1 MNIFKSCKK
10 TITYLVI
17 LSMVVAGVVPT
28 SFVKAEEE
36 NTSENTTEDS
46 LIYKNIKGQCGP
58 QTYFQ
63 LEKDGTLRITGT
75 GEIDIEQFDDLQNA
89 EISDKVLKVVMDN
102 EITNIPDGMFKN
114 YKNIKEVE
122 LPNGLEIIGKNAFA
136 NCKSLKEIVLLRH
149 ISKVSDYAFFNCTG
163 LESVYI
169 FLTSNAKPNG
179 GYDKIPCGTIE
190 DNAFYGCNNIKKITS
205 AYTTNFPK
213 TWPDSVEEIHANP
226 RSGLASYA
234 KEHGITLI
242 KFGSFAYQTWPDVG
256 ENVVGYTDGFYFVG
270 NKGVVIKKDIL
281 PELGCK
287 TVIIGNG
294 VEGIEASGMSYK
306 SELEY
311 VYLPES
317 IEYIENYAFQYDAK
331 LKEITIP
338 SKVPKIENHT
348 FDNCPELTTMTIKNP
363 NIELAKKGMP
373 VNLKTIYG
381 FKGSTAETYAK
392 ENGIDFI
399 SIDLDYENNDGETS
413 DSTSTETNDNV
424 TTDNTT
430 TETSG
435 NVTTEATNNT
445 STESG
450 ESETSTTEENTPVG
464 PTETTQN
471 STSDINPTEDAENQ
485 TTTDITATDKNT
497 EDTGNQPT
505 PEITTTDKNTE
516 NSGSQETPDSTTT
529 SKNTEDTGGQTTSDS
544 TTTGKKPGNTGSEET
559 PEITTT
565 DKNVEP
571 TESQTTPVV
580 TTTDKNAESQT
591 TSVSATT
598 SKKLG
603 SQTTSG
609 RNNTETTK
617 GPFDITPSG
626 KFRIKSVKELNYHS
640 VKLSWKKIKNGNSYK
655 IYKAQKDGQFKLIG
669 KTKSNIFIDSK
680 VKPGKTYFYT
690 IQATGKNNK
699 VTWSVIWSTY
709 VRGVPKKPKLTLR
722 KSKTIWIL
730 SWGVIKDNSKG
741 VEVYMRKGT
750 QGKFKKVKTIKNI
763 KKSKKKKGATGM
775 TADVS
780 RLKSGGTYFFKI
792 RTYAIV
798 NGRKIHS
805 RWSKTRKVKK

>member
-36 NTSENTTEDS
+36 NTLENTTEDS

-75 GEIDIEQFDDLQNA
+75 GEIDIEQFDDLQRA

-122 LPNGLEIIGKNAFA
+122 LSNGLEIIGKNAFA
-136 NCKSLKEIVLLRH
+136 NCESLKEIVLLKH

-169 FLTSNAKPNG
+169 FLSSNANPNG
-179 GYDKIPCGTIE
+179 HYDKIPCGTIE
-190 DNAFYGCNNIKKITS
+190 ENAFYGCNNMKDV
-205 AYTTNFPK
+205 TTGYAVNFPK
-213 TWPDSVEEIHANP
+213 SWPDSVEKMRLNY
-226 RSGLASYA
+226 GLTGYA
-234 KEHGITLI
+234 EEHGITI
-242 KFGSFAYQTWPDVG
+242 IRFSYEGYNTWPDGG

-270 NKGVVIKKDIL
+270 NKGVIIKKDIL

-294 VEGIEASGMSYK
+294 VEGIETSGMSYK
-306 SELEY
+306 RELEY

-373 VNLKTIYG
+373 MNLKTIYG

-399 SIDLDYENNDGETS
+399 SIDLDYENNEGETS
-413 DSTSTETNDNV
+413 DSTSTEANDNV

-450 ESETSTTEENTPVG
+450 ESETSTTEENTLVG

-497 EDTGNQPT
+497 E
-505 PEITTTDKNTE
+505 

-529 SKNTEDTGGQTTSDS
+529 SKNTEGTGGQTTPISA
-544 TTTGKKPGNTGSEET
+544 TTGKKPGN
-559 PEITTT
+559 
-565 DKNVEP
+565 
-571 TESQTTPVV
+571 
-580 TTTDKNAESQT
+580 
-591 TSVSATT
+591 
-598 SKKLG
+598 
-603 SQTTSG
+603 QTTSG

-640 VKLSWKKIKNGNSYK
+640 VKLSWKEIKNGNSYK

-730 SWGVIKDNSKG
+730 TWGVIKDNSKG

-780 RLKSGGTYFFKI
+780 RLKSKGTYFFKI

>member
-75 GEIDIEQFDDLQNA
+75 GEIDIEQFDDLQKA

-169 FLTSNAKPNG
+169 FLTSNANPNG
-179 GYDKIPCGTIE
+179 HYDKIPCGTIE
-190 DNAFYGCNNIKKITS
+190 ENAFYGCNNIKKITS

-213 TWPDSVEEIHANP
+213 SWPDSVEEIHANF

-242 KFGSFAYQTWPDVG
+242 KFESSEYQTWPDVG

-270 NKGVVIKKDIL
+270 NKGVIIKKDIL

-294 VEGIEASGMSYK
+294 VEGIETSGMSYK
-306 SELEY
+306 RELEY

-317 IEYIENYAFQYDAK
+317 IKYIENYAFQYDAK

-373 VNLKTIYG
+373 MNLKTIYG
-381 FKGSTAETYAK
+381 FRNSTAQQYAE
-392 ENGIDFI
+392 ENGIEFI
-399 SIDLDYENNDGETS
+399 SIDIDKEEET
-413 DSTSTETNDNV
+413 
-424 TTDNTT
+424 TT
-430 TETSG
+430 TESTTQATTITTTSQITTPELITDPITSETTAG
-435 NVTTEATNNT
+435 STTVPKISETVTDQKVETTENTTETEETTMNSTTVNVTSADV
-445 STESG
+445 ST
-450 ESETSTTEENTPVG
+450 TTEE
-464 PTETTQN
+464 
-471 STSDINPTEDAENQ
+471 
-485 TTTDITATDKNT
+485 
-497 EDTGNQPT
+497 
-505 PEITTTDKNTE
+505 
-516 NSGSQETPDSTTT
+516 
-529 SKNTEDTGGQTTSDS
+529 SKTNESFSEESTSDS
-544 TTTGKKPGNTGSEET
+544 TTDKIFSTTI
-559 PEITTT
+559 ITE
-565 DKNVEP
+565 KQSFE
-571 TESQTTPVV
+571 VV
-580 TTTDKNAESQT
+580 TSGETDRKE
-591 TSVSATT
+591 
-598 SKKLG
+598 KL
-603 SQTTSG
+603 SLS
-609 RNNTETTK
+609 
-617 GPFDITPSG
+617 
-626 KFRIKSVKELNYHS
+626 SVKEKNYHT
-640 VKLSWKKIKNGNSYK
+640 VKLTWKKINTSKDYE
-655 IYKAQKDGQFKLIG
+655 IYRAEKKSGKYISVKKL
-669 KTKSNIFIDSK
+669 KSGVYSDSK
-680 VKPGKTYFYT
+680 VKAGK
-690 IQATGKNNK
+690 K
-699 VTWSVIWSTY
+699 
-709 VRGVPKKPKLTLR
+709 
-722 KSKTIWIL
+722 
-730 SWGVIKDNSKG
+730 
-741 VEVYMRKGT
+741 
-750 QGKFKKVKTIKNI
+750 
-763 KKSKKKKGATGM
+763 
-775 TADVS
+775 
-780 RLKSGGTYFFKI
+780 
-792 RTYAIV
+792 
-798 NGRKIHS
+798 
-805 RWSKTRKVKK
+805 

>member
-36 NTSENTTEDS
+36 NTLENTTEDS

-75 GEIDIEQFDDLQNA
+75 GEIDIEQFDDLQRA

-122 LPNGLEIIGKNAFA
+122 LSNGLEIIGKNAFA
-136 NCKSLKEIVLLRH
+136 NCESLKEIVLLKH

-169 FLTSNAKPNG
+169 FLSSNANPNG
-179 GYDKIPCGTIE
+179 HYDKIPCGTIE
-190 DNAFYGCNNIKKITS
+190 ENAFYGCNNMKDV
-205 AYTTNFPK
+205 TTGYAVNFPK
-213 TWPDSVEEIHANP
+213 SWPDSVEKMRLNY
-226 RSGLASYA
+226 GLTGYA
-234 KEHGITLI
+234 EEHGITI
-242 KFGSFAYQTWPDVG
+242 IRFSYEGYNTWPDGG

-270 NKGVVIKKDIL
+270 NKGVIIKKDIL

-294 VEGIEASGMSYK
+294 VEGIETSGMSYK
-306 SELEY
+306 RELEY

-373 VNLKTIYG
+373 MNLKTIYG

-399 SIDLDYENNDGETS
+399 SIDLDYENNEGETS
-413 DSTSTETNDNV
+413 DSTSTEANDNV

-450 ESETSTTEENTPVG
+450 ESETSTTEENTLVG

-497 EDTGNQPT
+497 E
-505 PEITTTDKNTE
+505 

-529 SKNTEDTGGQTTSDS
+529 SKNTEGTGGQTTPISA
-544 TTTGKKPGNTGSEET
+544 TTGKKPGN
-559 PEITTT
+559 
-565 DKNVEP
+565 
-571 TESQTTPVV
+571 
-580 TTTDKNAESQT
+580 
-591 TSVSATT
+591 
-598 SKKLG
+598 
-603 SQTTSG
+603 QTTSG

-730 SWGVIKDNSKG
+730 TWGVIKDNSKG

-780 RLKSGGTYFFKI
+780 RLKSKGTYFFKI

>member
-36 NTSENTTEDS
+36 NTLENTTEDS

-75 GEIDIEQFDDLQNA
+75 GEIDIEQFDDLQRA
-89 EISDKVLKVVMDN
+89 GISDKVLKVVMDN
-102 EITNIPDGMFKN
+102 KITNIPDGMFKN

-122 LPNGLEIIGKNAFA
+122 LSNGLEIIGKNAFA
-136 NCKSLKEIVLLRH
+136 NCESLKEIVLLKH

-169 FLTSNAKPNG
+169 FLSSNANPNG
-179 GYDKIPCGTIE
+179 HYDKIPCGTIE
-190 DNAFYGCNNIKKITS
+190 ENAFYGCNNMKDV
-205 AYTTNFPK
+205 TTGYAVNFPK
-213 TWPDSVEEIHANP
+213 SWPDSVEKMRLNY
-226 RSGLASYA
+226 GLTGYA
-234 KEHGITLI
+234 EEHGITI
-242 KFGSFAYQTWPDVG
+242 IRFSYEGYNTWPDGG

-270 NKGVVIKKDIL
+270 NKGVIIKKDIL
-281 PELGCK
+281 PDLGCK

-294 VEGIEASGMSYK
+294 VEGIETSGMSYK
-306 SELEY
+306 RELEY

-373 VNLKTIYG
+373 MNLKTIYG

-464 PTETTQN
+464 PTETTPN
-471 STSDINPTEDAENQ
+471 STSDINPTENAENQ

-516 NSGSQETPDSTTT
+516 NSGSQETPEITTT

-544 TTTGKKPGNTGSEET
+544 TTTGKKPGN
-559 PEITTT
+559 
-565 DKNVEP
+565 
-571 TESQTTPVV
+571 
-580 TTTDKNAESQT
+580 
-591 TSVSATT
+591 
-598 SKKLG
+598 
-603 SQTTSG
+603 QTTSG

-730 SWGVIKDNSKG
+730 SWGLIKDNSKG

-780 RLKSGGTYFFKI
+780 RLKSKGTYFFKI

>member
-75 GEIDIEQFDDLQNA
+75 GEIDIEQFDDLQKA

-169 FLTSNAKPNG
+169 FLTSNANPNG
-179 GYDKIPCGTIE
+179 HYDKIPCGTIE
-190 DNAFYGCNNIKKITS
+190 ENAFYGCNNIKKITS

-213 TWPDSVEEIHANP
+213 SWPDSVEEIHANF

-242 KFGSFAYQTWPDVG
+242 KFESSEYQTWPDVG

-270 NKGVVIKKDIL
+270 NKGVIIKKDIL

-294 VEGIEASGMSYK
+294 VEGIETSGMSYK
-306 SELEY
+306 RELEY

-381 FKGSTAETYAK
+381 FRNSTAQKYAE
-392 ENGIDFI
+392 ENGIEFI
-399 SIDLDYENNDGETS
+399 SIDIDKEEET
-413 DSTSTETNDNV
+413 
-424 TTDNTT
+424 TT
-430 TETSG
+430 TESTTQATTTSQITTPELITDPTTSETTAG
-435 NVTTEATNNT
+435 STTVPKISETVTDPKVETTENTTETEETTNSTTVNVTSADV
-445 STESG
+445 ST
-450 ESETSTTEENTPVG
+450 TTEE
-464 PTETTQN
+464 
-471 STSDINPTEDAENQ
+471 
-485 TTTDITATDKNT
+485 
-497 EDTGNQPT
+497 
-505 PEITTTDKNTE
+505 
-516 NSGSQETPDSTTT
+516 
-529 SKNTEDTGGQTTSDS
+529 SKTNESFSEESTSDS
-544 TTTGKKPGNTGSEET
+544 TTDKIFSTTI
-559 PEITTT
+559 ITE
-565 DKNVEP
+565 KQSFE
-571 TESQTTPVV
+571 VV
-580 TTTDKNAESQT
+580 TSGETGRKE
-591 TSVSATT
+591 
-598 SKKLG
+598 KL
-603 SQTTSG
+603 SLS
-609 RNNTETTK
+609 
-617 GPFDITPSG
+617 
-626 KFRIKSVKELNYHS
+626 SVKEKNYHT
-640 VKLSWKKIKNGNSYK
+640 VRLTWKKINTSKDYE
-655 IYKAQKDGQFKLIG
+655 IYRAEKKSGKYISVKKL
-669 KTKSNIFIDSK
+669 KSGVYSDSK
-680 VKPGKTYFYT
+680 VKAGKKYLYKIKTT
-690 IQATGKNNK
+690 SNDGK
-699 VTWSVIWSTY
+699 VIWSGTKAIY
-709 VRGVPKKPKLTLR
+709 VKGTPNRPKLSIKKT
-722 KSKTIWIL
+722 KSKWTL
-730 SWGVIKDNSKG
+730 TWGIIGDNSKG
-741 VEVYMRKGT
+741 LQAYMKT
-750 QGKFKKVKTIKNI
+750 SKKGKFVKVNEVNKL
-763 KKSKKKKGATGM
+763 KKKKNKKGITGM
-775 TADVS
+775 SGS
-780 RLKSGGTYFFKI
+780 RSSLDKKVTYFFKV
-792 RTYAIV
+792 RTYAVI
-798 NGRKIHS
+798 NGKKVYS
-805 RWSKTRKVKK
+805 RWSKVKKMKG

>member
-36 NTSENTTEDS
+36 NTSKNTTEDS

-75 GEIDIEQFDDLQNA
+75 GEIDIEQFDDLQKA

-169 FLTSNAKPNG
+169 FLTSNANPNG
-179 GYDKIPCGTIE
+179 HYDTIPCGTIE
-190 DNAFYGCNNIKKITS
+190 ENAFYGCNNIKKITS

-213 TWPDSVEEIHANP
+213 SWPDSVEEIHANS

-242 KFGSFAYQTWPDVG
+242 KFGSTAYQTWPDDG

-270 NKGVVIKKDIL
+270 NKGVIIKKDIL

-294 VEGIEASGMSYK
+294 VEGIETSGMSYK
-306 SELEY
+306 RELEY

-373 VNLKTIYG
+373 MNLKTIYG

-392 ENGIDFI
+392 ENRIDFI

-464 PTETTQN
+464 PTETTPN

-516 NSGSQETPDSTTT
+516 
-529 SKNTEDTGGQTTSDS
+529 DTGGQTTSDS
-544 TTTGKKPGNTGSEET
+544 TTTGKKPGN
-559 PEITTT
+559 
-565 DKNVEP
+565 
-571 TESQTTPVV
+571 
-580 TTTDKNAESQT
+580 
-591 TSVSATT
+591 
-598 SKKLG
+598 
-603 SQTTSG
+603 QTTSG

-655 IYKAQKDGQFKLIG
+655 IYKAKKDGQFKLIG

-741 VEVYMRKGT
+741 VEVYMRKGI

-780 RLKSGGTYFFKI
+780 RLKSKGTYFFKI

>member
-36 NTSENTTEDS
+36 NTLENTTEDS

-75 GEIDIEQFDDLQNA
+75 GEIDIEQFDDLQRA

-122 LPNGLEIIGKNAFA
+122 LSNGLEIIGKNAFA
-136 NCKSLKEIVLLRH
+136 NCESLKEIVLLKH
-149 ISKVSDYAFFNCTG
+149 ISKVSYYAFFNCTG

-169 FLTSNAKPNG
+169 FLSSNANPNG
-179 GYDKIPCGTIE
+179 HYDKIPCGTIE
-190 DNAFYGCNNIKKITS
+190 ENAFYGCNNMKDV
-205 AYTTNFPK
+205 TTGYAVNFPK
-213 TWPDSVEEIHANP
+213 SWPDSVEKMRLNY
-226 RSGLASYA
+226 GLTGYA
-234 KEHGITLI
+234 EEHGITI
-242 KFGSFAYQTWPDVG
+242 IRFSYEGYNTWPDGG

-270 NKGVVIKKDIL
+270 NKGVIIKKDIL

-294 VEGIEASGMSYK
+294 VEGIETSGMSYK
-306 SELEY
+306 RELEY

-373 VNLKTIYG
+373 MNLKTIYG

-399 SIDLDYENNDGETS
+399 SIDLDYENNEGETS
-413 DSTSTETNDNV
+413 DSTSTEANDNV

-450 ESETSTTEENTPVG
+450 ESETSTTEENTLVG

-497 EDTGNQPT
+497 E
-505 PEITTTDKNTE
+505 

-529 SKNTEDTGGQTTSDS
+529 SKNTEGTGGQTTPISA
-544 TTTGKKPGNTGSEET
+544 TTGKKPGN
-559 PEITTT
+559 
-565 DKNVEP
+565 
-571 TESQTTPVV
+571 
-580 TTTDKNAESQT
+580 
-591 TSVSATT
+591 
-598 SKKLG
+598 
-603 SQTTSG
+603 QTTSG

-617 GPFDITPSG
+617 GPFEITPTG

-730 SWGVIKDNSKG
+730 TWGVIKDNSKG

-780 RLKSGGTYFFKI
+780 RLKSKGTYFFKI

>member
-17 LSMVVAGVVPT
+17 LSMIVAGVVPT

-75 GEIDIEQFDDLQNA
+75 GEIDIEQFDDLQKA

-169 FLTSNAKPNG
+169 FLTSNANPNG
-179 GYDKIPCGTIE
+179 HYDKIPCGTIE
-190 DNAFYGCNNIKKITS
+190 ENAFYGCNNIKKITS

-213 TWPDSVEEIHANP
+213 SWPDSVEEIHANS

-242 KFGSFAYQTWPDVG
+242 KFENSEYQTWPDVG

-270 NKGVVIKKDIL
+270 NKGVIIKKDIL
-281 PELGCK
+281 PDLGCK

-294 VEGIEASGMSYK
+294 VEGIETSGMSYK
-306 SELEY
+306 RELEY

-381 FKGSTAETYAK
+381 FKGSTA
-392 ENGIDFI
+392 
-399 SIDLDYENNDGETS
+399 
-413 DSTSTETNDNV
+413 
-424 TTDNTT
+424 
-430 TETSG
+430 
-435 NVTTEATNNT
+435 
-445 STESG
+445 
-450 ESETSTTEENTPVG
+450 
-464 PTETTQN
+464 
-471 STSDINPTEDAENQ
+471 
-485 TTTDITATDKNT
+485 
-497 EDTGNQPT
+497 
-505 PEITTTDKNTE
+505 
-516 NSGSQETPDSTTT
+516 
-529 SKNTEDTGGQTTSDS
+529 
-544 TTTGKKPGNTGSEET
+544 
-559 PEITTT
+559 
-565 DKNVEP
+565 
-571 TESQTTPVV
+571 
-580 TTTDKNAESQT
+580 
-591 TSVSATT
+591 
-598 SKKLG
+598 
-603 SQTTSG
+603 
-609 RNNTETTK
+609 
-617 GPFDITPSG
+617 
-626 KFRIKSVKELNYHS
+626 
-640 VKLSWKKIKNGNSYK
+640 
-655 IYKAQKDGQFKLIG
+655 
-669 KTKSNIFIDSK
+669 
-680 VKPGKTYFYT
+680 
-690 IQATGKNNK
+690 
-699 VTWSVIWSTY
+699 
-709 VRGVPKKPKLTLR
+709 
-722 KSKTIWIL
+722 
-730 SWGVIKDNSKG
+730 
-741 VEVYMRKGT
+741 
-750 QGKFKKVKTIKNI
+750 
-763 KKSKKKKGATGM
+763 
-775 TADVS
+775 
-780 RLKSGGTYFFKI
+780 
-792 RTYAIV
+792 
-798 NGRKIHS
+798 
-805 RWSKTRKVKK
+805 

>member
-1 MNIFKSCKK
+1 MIS
-10 TITYLVI
+10 YLLIVC
-17 LSMVVAGVVPT
+17 MVVTYALPN
-28 SFVKAEEE
+28 SLVKAKE
-36 NTSENTTEDS
+36 NKIS
-46 LIYKNIKGQCGP
+46 GQCGP
-58 QTYFQ
+58 TTYFQ
-63 LEKDGTLRITGT
+63 LEKDGTLRITGS
-75 GEIDIEQFDDLQNA
+75 GYIDINQFQDLQDAHLEDKTIRIVLEKDIKNVPD
-89 EISDKVLKVVMDN
+89 EI
-102 EITNIPDGMFKN
+102 FKN
-114 YKNIKEVE
+114 YTKVVEVE
-122 LPNGLEIIGKNAFA
+122 LPNHLETIGKNSFA
-136 NCKSLKEIVLLRH
+136 NCTALKEIILPRWLKTV
-149 ISKVSDYAFFNCTG
+149 DNYAFFNCTS
-163 LESVYI
+163 LESVYM
-169 FLTSNAKPNG
+169 LLCTYTKSYTNYEA
-179 GYDKIPCGTIE
+179 GTIS
-190 DNAFYGCNNIKKITS
+190 DYAFYGCNNIKVVLTGVSQPSKMPQQWPETIEKAYGNKRCKIWQ
-205 AYTTNFPK
+205 YT
-213 TWPDSVEEIHANP
+213 
-226 RSGLASYA
+226 
-234 KEHGITLI
+234 
-242 KFGSFAYQTWPDVG
+242 G
-256 ENVVGYTDGFYFVG
+256 ENVEKIKLSAASTPSDSINYVIFGDELSIINNEGVIDTEISCNSKKVIVCGDITAIEEGGFKNYT
-270 NKGVVIKKDIL
+270 N
-281 PELGCK
+281 
-287 TVIIGNG
+287 
-294 VEGIEASGMSYK
+294 
-306 SELEY
+306 LEEI
-311 VYLPES
+311 YLPES
-317 IEYIENYAFQYDAK
+317 IERIEYGAFRGDSK

-413 DSTSTETNDNV
+413 DSTSTET
-424 TTDNTT
+424 
-430 TETSG
+430 SG

-505 PEITTTDKNTE
+505 SENTTTD
-516 NSGSQETPDSTTT
+516 
-529 SKNTEDTGGQTTSDS
+529 KNTEDTGGQTTSDS
-544 TTTGKKPGNTGSEET
+544 TTTGKKPENTGSEET

-580 TTTDKNAESQT
+580 TTTDKNTEVTGGQT
-591 TSVSATT
+591 TPISATT
-598 SKKLG
+598 GKKPG
-603 SQTTSG
+603 NQTTSG

-780 RLKSGGTYFFKI
+780 RLKSKGTYFFKI

-805 RWSKTRKVKK
+805 CWSKARKVKK